1 MANCSKKLSFRILAD
16 DTNTFYSNQ
25 SIDEIERVMNEELNH
40 ILQYCIT
47 NKLSINYKKINY
59 MLLKYSSKKT
69 CHINIR
75 HIEKSH
81 IKYLGIYIDNN
92 FKWTQQIKHVK

>member
-1 MANCSKKLSFRILAD
+1 
-16 DTNTFYSNQ
+16 
-25 SIDEIERVMNEELNH
+25 
-40 ILQYCIT
+40 
-47 NKLSINYKKINY
+47 